1 MKVRSCK
8 TTTIVMTAILSTL
21 LAACQ
26 SSSVVDSAMVKVTL
40 PNGKM
45 RLIESTIPT
54 FTATVMKVAVQHN
67 NQSFNIDS
75 TVPTVSSQGLVTGGL
90 FTPTA
95 PEGAHWQLLML
106 GGTQIESAS
115 KRQPYLRM
123 SGGQMQGL
131 TGCNVMTGAY
141 NRQNEKM
148 QFIQVKGTNS
158 VCPEVQQM
166 ERKLIVSLQQLRSW
180 RLTDND
186 HHLQFLSEKGEV
198 LAEFVALSP

>member
-1 MKVRSCK
+1 M
-8 TTTIVMTAILSTL
+8 TVMVSTL
-21 LAACQ
+21 SVACQ
-26 SSSVVDSAMVKVTL
+26 SPSAVNTVTVKVTL
-40 PNGKM
+40 PDGKM
-45 RLIESTIPT
+45 RLIESTVPT
-54 FTATVMKVAVQHN
+54 FTATVMKVAVQHK

-75 TVPTVSSQGLVTGGL
+75 TVPTVTSQGLVTGGL

-106 GGTQIESAS
+106 GGTKIDNTS
-115 KRQPYLRM
+115 KRPPYLRM

>member
-1 MKVRSCK
+1 MNISIYK
-8 TTTIVMTAILSTL
+8 TTITAMFTML

-26 SSSVVDSAMVKVTL
+26 SSSVIDSTMVKVTL

-45 RLIESTIPT
+45 RIIESTIPT
-54 FTATVMKVAVQHN
+54 FTATVMKVAVQHK
-67 NQSFNIDS
+67 NQSFHIDS

-95 PEGAHWQLLML
+95 PEGAYWQLLL
-106 GGTQIESAS
+106 LDGVKVDSTR

-158 VCPEVQQM
+158 VCSDVNTM
-166 ERKLIVSLQQLRSW
+166 ERKFIFSLQQLRSW

>member
-1 MKVRSCK
+1 MKIRYHIK
-8 TTTIVMTAILSTL
+8 IIIMTAMASML
-21 LAACQ
+21 LVACQ
-26 SSSVVDSAMVKVTL
+26 SPSVVNTVTVKVTL
-40 PNGKM
+40 PDGKV
-45 RLIESTIPT
+45 RVIESTTPK
-54 FTATVMKVAVQHN
+54 FSATVMSVNVQHN
-67 NQSFNIDS
+67 NQSFNIAS

-106 GGTQIESAS
+106 GGTKIESTS

>member
-1 MKVRSCK
+1 
-8 TTTIVMTAILSTL
+8 
-21 LAACQ
+21 
-26 SSSVVDSAMVKVTL
+26 
-40 PNGKM
+40 
-45 RLIESTIPT
+45 
-54 FTATVMKVAVQHN
+54 MKVAVQHK

-106 GGTQIESAS
+106 GGTKVESIS

-148 QFIQVKGTNS
+148 QFIQVKGTNT
-158 VCPEVQQM
+158 VCPDVQKM
-166 ERKLIVSLQQLRSW
+166 ERTLIISLQQLRSW
-180 RLTDND
+180 RLTDKD

-198 LAEFVALSP
+198 LAEFIALSP

>member
-1 MKVRSCK
+1 
-8 TTTIVMTAILSTL
+8 MTAMTSML
-21 LAACQ
+21 LVACQ
-26 SSSVVDSAMVKVTL
+26 SPSAVKTVSVKVML
-40 PNGKM
+40 PDGKV
-45 RLIESTIPT
+45 RVIESTTPT
-54 FTATVMKVAVQHN
+54 FLATVMKVAVQHK

-106 GGTQIESAS
+106 GGTKVESIS

-148 QFIQVKGTNS
+148 QFIQVKGTNT
-158 VCPEVQQM
+158 VCPDVQKM
-166 ERKLIVSLQQLRSW
+166 ERTLIISLQQLRSW
-180 RLTDND
+180 RLTDKD

-198 LAEFVALSP
+198 LAEFIALSP